1 MDKMKR
7 YHSCLLWKSIVVL
20 IGLVCFATIDSDA
33 SRQLKVGDLTCEH
46 LADPPVIDVLHPR
59 LSWIDQVASDRV
71 RGEEQTAYQICV
83 ASSEKLLKK
92 GKADIWNTGKV
103 LSANSSLIPF
113 EGKSLMPGCD
123 YWWRVKVWDHADKPS
138 RWSKPGHWGMG
149 LLSSSEWKAR
159 WIGAPWEGAA
169 PLLRKDFNVKGH
181 IVSAKVFVS
190 GLGYF
195 ELYLNGHRVGND
207 YLVPN
212 FTDYTYRKDLKT
224 AALSLD
230 DHYRSY
236 RVMYLSYP
244 VTSLLK
250 KGENTIGVIL
260 GNGFYDCNG
269 HWVCS
274 FGHPCLLCQVELTY
288 SDGHR
293 ELVCSD
299 ETWKTRPSAIVMN
312 GVYDGEIYDANRE
325 TPGWSATSCD
335 EHSWQA
341 VRLSDPPLGKLTAQ
355 MSPSDRIMERLHP
368 VSLKRQSD
376 GSYLVDFGKEI
387 SGWIHFE
394 NIRGRQGD
402 TLNVKYICES
412 PLGVQKYIFKGD
424 RQVSYA
430 PRFTWY
436 VFSKAVIKGVD
447 HLSPKNVVAE
457 AVNTDVKLTAQFYTS
472 NQLFNRINAIWQ
484 RSQMDNMHG
493 CIASDCP
500 HRERSPYTGDGQV
513 SCATVMDNFD
523 AAAFYQKWVRDIRD
537 AQNTETGYVPN
548 GAPWQPGCGGGVAWG
563 AAMNIIPWEYYLHYG
578 DLKMLED
585 NFFAMKEQMRYML
598 TWLTP
603 DGTMWEKKT
612 SLNTTTPNYWLNL
625 GDWAPPFGLPSE
637 ELVHTFY
644 LWQCATVTAKA
655 ARALHHSSDEQY
667 YSEIAEKVRDAFNKK
682 FYRSDTHTY
691 GDFGSNIFALVM
703 GVPEERYHAVC
714 TTLRHEIADQYK
726 GHLNTGMFG
735 TKFFF
740 NALTDNGM
748 NDLAYGAMSKTDF
761 PSYGNWIRQG
771 ATTTWEQ
778 WNGQDSHNHPMFG
791 GGLTWFYR
799 KLAGVNVDEENPGY
813 KHFFIRPVLT
823 DSLSHVY
830 YSNLTPYGKIVSEII
845 RVPDG
850 IEMNVRVPVGS
861 FATVY
866 LPSEDEKAILESG
879 HHLSDIPQIRVM
891 DISNGCTVCD
901 VRQGTYRFHVKENAI
916 HVGSLIAK

>member
-1 MDKMKR
+1 MDKIKNR
-7 YHSCLLWKSIVVL
+7 HPFSFWKNILAL
-20 IGLVCFATIDSDA
+20 IWLVSFAAMDSDA
-33 SRQLKVGDLTCEH
+33 SGRLKVGYLTCEH

-59 LSWIDQVASDRV
+59 LSWINEVSSDRV
-71 RGEEQTAYQICV
+71 RGEGQTAYRICV
-83 ASSEKLLKK
+83 ASSEKLLKE
-92 GKADIWNTGKV
+92 GKADIWDTGKV
-103 LSANSSLIPF
+103 LSQDSYLIAF
-113 EGKSLMPGCD
+113 KGKDLKSDCD
-123 YWWRVKVWDHADKPS
+123 YWWRVKVWDHEGKSS

-169 PLLRKDFNVKGH
+169 PLLRKDFKVKSH
-181 IVSAKVFVS
+181 IVSAKVFIS

-212 FTDYTYRKDLKT
+212 FTDYTSREGLKT
-224 AALSLD
+224 ADLSID
-230 DHYRSY
+230 DSFRSY

-244 VTSLLK
+244 ITSLLK
-250 KGENTIGVIL
+250 RGENTVGVIL
-260 GNGFYDCNG
+260 GNGFYDCQR

-274 FGHPCLLCQVELTY
+274 FGHPCLLCQLELTY

-299 ETWKTRPSAIVMN
+299 ETWKARPSAIVMN

-325 TPGWSATSCD
+325 TPGWSAPSCD
-335 EHSWQA
+335 DRSWQN
-341 VRLSDPPLGKLTAQ
+341 VRLSKPPVGKLTAQ
-355 MSPSDRIMERLHP
+355 MSPSDKIMERLHP
-368 VSLKRQSD
+368 VSFKRRSD

-387 SGWIHFE
+387 SGWIHFLD
-394 NIRGRQGD
+394 IRGHQGD

-424 RQVSYA
+424 RKVSYA

-436 VFSKAVIKGVD
+436 VFSKAIIKGVD
-447 HLSPKNVVAE
+447 RLSPKNLVAE
-457 AVNTDVKLTAQFYTS
+457 AVNTDVKLTAQFSTS
-472 NQLFNRINAIWQ
+472 NQLFNQINTIWQ

-523 AAAFYQKWVRDIRD
+523 AAAFYQKWIRDIRD
-537 AQNTETGYVPN
+537 TQNTKTGYVPN

-563 AAMNIIPWEYYLHYG
+563 AAMNIMPWEYYLHYG
-578 DLKMLED
+578 DLEMLKD
-585 NFFAMKEQMRYML
+585 NYFAMKEQVRYML

-603 DGTMWEKKT
+603 DSTMLAKKT
-612 SLNTTTPNYWLNL
+612 NLNSDKPNYWLNL
-625 GDWAPPFGLPSE
+625 GDWAPPFGLPPE

-644 LWQCATVTAKA
+644 LWRCASITAKA
-655 ARALHHSSDEQY
+655 AKALHCSSDEQY
-667 YSEIAEKVRDAFNKK
+667 YTEIAEKVKSAFNRK
-682 FYRSDTHTY
+682 FYNPDTHSY
-691 GDFGSNIFALVM
+691 GDFGSNIFALVL
-703 GVPEERYHAVC
+703 GVPEDRYRAVC
-714 TTLRHEIADQYK
+714 TALRHEIADRYK

-740 NALTDNGM
+740 NTLTDNGM
-748 NDLAYGAMSKTDF
+748 NDLAYEAMNKTDF

-799 KLAGVNVDEENPGY
+799 KLAGVNVDENDPGY
-813 KHFFIRPVLT
+813 RHFYVCPVFT
-823 DSLSHVY
+823 DSLNHVY
-830 YSNLTPYGKIVSEII
+830 YSNLTPYGKIVSEIT
-845 RVPDG
+845 RVSG
-850 IEMNVRVPVGS
+850 GLEMNVRVPVGS
-861 FATVY
+861 SATVY
-866 LPSEDEKAILESG
+866 LPSEDEQALSESG
-879 HHLSDIPQIRVM
+879 HPLSEVPQVQVKGIK
-891 DISNGCTVCD
+891 NGFTVCD
-901 VRQGTYRFHVKENAI
+901 VRQGTYRFYIKKN
-916 HVGSLIAK
+916 